1 MPGQVQEARK
11 YVDMI
16 GKSLNMQFEDMNAK
30 EMRRPF
36 RKYVQRIDEMER
48 VLRYITGEIQ
58 QVEGCKI
65 TKNKVEE
72 FLEGDS
78 TYHLDTVEAE
88 LASTYKE
95 FIQFKENNATLLQQR
110 ALATEEKE
118 VVSRAVSLLEGGKSG
133 GGLTEPLIGEE
144 ISSKLRTIAGIVPAK
159 EEAKLRMA
167 IFRASRGNAYS
178 DFFEVTKP
186 LADVKTGELTKKS
199 VFVVYFQ
206 GAGGTSAPL
215 YQKVLKVC
223 QAMGVG
229 LYDWPSSQE
238 EAVARF
244 TALDK
249 SLLEKEKALKGFED
263 FMKMEAGA
271 LTKPPRLGA
280 NSKIEEY
287 RLFCIK
293 EK

>member
-1 MPGQVQEARK
+1 MG
-11 YVDMI
+11 
-16 GKSLNMQFEDMNAK
+16 
-30 EMRRPF
+30 
-36 RKYVQRIDEMER
+36 
-48 VLRYITGEIQ
+48 
-58 QVEGCKI
+58 
-65 TKNKVEE
+65 KNKVEE

-95 FIQFKENNATLLQQR
+95 FVQFKENNATLLQQR

-118 VVSRAVSLLEGGKSG
+118 VVSRAVSLLEGGKKSG
-133 GGLTEPLIGEE
+133 GGLTEPLIGDE

-159 EEAKLRMA
+159 EEPKLRMA
-167 IFRASRGNAYS
+167 IYRASRGNAYS

-186 LADVKTGELTKKS
+186 LADAKTGELTKKS

-244 TALDK
+244 TALEK
-249 SLLEKEKALKGFED
+249 SLMEKEKALKGFDD

-271 LTKPPRLGA
+271 LTKPPRL
-280 NSKIEEY
+280 
-287 RLFCIK
+287 
-293 EK
+293 